1 MDYETCP
8 SGITLRG
15 IRRAFRDELNRN
27 PAIRACFDRACGGG
41 MIEAYD
47 GAVMKNQGDD
57 LRFVTRTARATHGVV
72 LVNVQLDRVLGPRPV
87 RGVVDFTSK
96 PKVRTDFHGDS
107 RRITAAPSIWF
118 NHTSNA
124 ERATNPLH
132 FESMLTVAS
141 PKFVTALEWGIRRAQ
156 ASFGRMTRPAQPLP
170 PWAKVRR
177 DFSLY

>member
-8 SGITLRG
+8 AGITLRG

-27 PAIRACFDRACGGG
+27 PAIRVCFDKACGEG
-41 MIEAYD
+41 MIQTFD

-57 LRFVTRTARATHGVV
+57 LRFATRTARETHGLV
-72 LVNVQLDRVLGPRPV
+72 LVNVQLDRVLGFRPT
-87 RGVVDFTSK
+87 RGALDLTRK
-96 PKVRTDFHGDS
+96 PDMRTDYS
-107 RRITAAPSIWF
+107 RDTRHVTAAPSIWF
-118 NHTSNA
+118 HHTANA

-132 FESMLTVAS
+132 FEEMMGVAS

-156 ASFGRMTRPAQPLP
+156 ASFGRMTRPSQPLP

-177 DFSLY
+177 NLSTY